1 MQIQENINAANFLSV
16 GMSTSKKG
24 TADESSAEYDF
35 ASFLNTSDTNKDNS
49 VGGVSPEKELFPQK
63 NSNEVK
69 AQKTDNSSSNQKKIS
84 NAEKKKDNN
93 LDSNSIK
100 ATSKDNVS
108 QTLNNANN
116 VEVDSTVE
124 GEELEQ
130 ALEVLSDIVQM
141 IIDQFDIT
149 MEDIEVS
156 LDQIGMELGE
166 LVTDEGA
173 KAFFLDI
180 QSADVSDI
188 LTDEALG
195 NELQNFMAEIKEIVD
210 EEGIIPESILETA
223 HEEAIKISD
232 VEAFNES
239 VVMGANVKESDIP
252 EDVVTRDYGE
262 EVTIVEDSED
272 VIRQPEVSV
281 NVEGETNNSNSDKS
295 DTKETS
301 SEKKSTSIHSDNKND
316 ITNTVLQNLNDAVT
330 QVEDVTPTAETNV
343 RPANIVEQIVEQVRV
358 NINQE
363 NTSMEMQLYPEHLG
377 RIQIHVVSKD
387 GVMTARIAAETET
400 ARQAIEAGLN
410 NLKESLQ
417 NQNLKVDAIEVMV
430 STTGF
435 AESDQNREQYQ
446 QQGTGKR
453 NGRLGFTDIEDEI
466 PEDEAETQKMQAEG
480 SSVSYRA

>member
-1 MQIQENINAANFLSV
+1 MQIQEKINAANFLSV

-24 TADESSAEYDF
+24 TVDENATEYDF
-35 ASFLNTSDTNKDNS
+35 ASFLNSSDAGNDKS
-49 VGGVSPEKELFPQK
+49 VGGVSPENELFP
-63 NSNEVK
+63 NRSNNDLK
-69 AQKTDNSSSNQKKIS
+69 SQ
-84 NAEKKKDNN
+84 KKDNN
-93 LDSNSIK
+93 SNIQKKTNDVEKKNANKTDNNSTKTI
-100 ATSKDNVS
+100 TKDNIS
-108 QTLNNANN
+108 QTVNNASE
-116 VEVDSTVE
+116 VEADSSIE
-124 GEELEQ
+124 DEELEQ
-130 ALEVLSDIVQM
+130 ALEVLSDIVQT

-149 MEDIEVS
+149 LEDIEVS
-156 LDQIGMELGE
+156 LDQAGLELGD

-173 KAFFLDI
+173 KAFFLEM

-188 LTDEALG
+188 LTDESLG
-195 NELQNFMAEIKEIVD
+195 NELQNFMTEIKEIIG
-210 EEGIIPESILETA
+210 EEDIIPEKVVQTA
-223 HEEAIKISD
+223 HDEMIKVSD
-232 VEAFNES
+232 VEAFNTS
-239 VVMGANVKESDIP
+239 AALVDDVKGNIQE
-252 EDVVTRDYGE
+252 
-262 EVTIVEDSED
+262 EDSIIREYNED
-272 VIRQPEVSV
+272 GIITGDTDDALRQPEVKV
-281 NVEGETNNSNSDKS
+281 NVEDNTNNEKNDSKESSSDR
-295 DTKETS
+295 
-301 SEKKSTSIHSDNKND
+301 KSTGVNNDNKND
-316 ITNTVLQNLNDAVT
+316 FTNPVLQNLNDAIA
-330 QVEDVTPTAETNV
+330 QVEDVAPAADTNV
-343 RPANIVEQIVEQVRV
+343 RPSNIVEQIVEQVRV

-446 QQGTGKR
+446 QQSTGKR
-453 NGRLGFTDIEDEI
+453 NGRLGFADVEDEI